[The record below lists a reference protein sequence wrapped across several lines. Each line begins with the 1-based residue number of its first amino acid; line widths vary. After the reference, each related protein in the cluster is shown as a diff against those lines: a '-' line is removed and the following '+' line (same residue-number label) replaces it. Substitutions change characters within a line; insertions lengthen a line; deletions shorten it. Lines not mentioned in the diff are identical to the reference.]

1 MTYDSSSR
9 VNVGN
14 TLAPTYE
21 DARLLLDFAAQHGV
35 SVQYGS
41 IPAPEVA
48 QTMQRVQNSLE
59 SMEIDENPAARLV
72 PVFQSMDISAN
83 SSPGSSTSASVY
95 TRTPSP
101 AVSALPVQLHPHLL
115 AMPVSSNARPDL
127 QSARRR

>member
-48 QTMQRVQNSLE
+48 QTMQRVQTSLE

-72 PVFQSMDISAN
+72 PVFQSMDITSNFSAG
-83 SSPGSSTSASVY
+83 SSPSSSVY

-115 AMPVSSNARPDL
+115 TSPSKTRPDL
-127 QSARRR
+127 TSARRG